1 MPQSLAS
8 EPRDLY
14 SATWYPVPKESFDYY
29 AAGGPISEGDVVV
42 VNYLSD
48 PSGST
53 VVAASSAD
61 SPVAVGIAAH
71 NAVAGDRVRVQT
83 GGVYPTANVDA
94 GVTAGDQLV
103 TSGTAGQLAASASPA
118 AGTVVGVALDNPNA
132 NGKAP
137 VLLKAG

>member
-29 AAGGPISEGDVVV
+29 AAGGAISEGDVVV
-42 VNYLSD
+42 VDYVND

-53 VVAASSAD
+53 VVQSSSAD
-61 SPVAVGIAAH
+61 SPVAVGIATH
-71 NAVAGDRVRVQT
+71 DAVAGDRVRVQT
-83 GGVYPTANVDA
+83 GGVYPAAKVDA
-94 GVTAGDQLV
+94 GVTAGDRLV
-103 TSGTAGQLAASASPA
+103 TSDTAGQLAASASPD
-118 AGTVVGVALDNPNA
+118 AGTVVGVALKNESD
-132 NGKAP
+132 GKAP